1 MGSRDEAP
9 SVALSKLEAAARHN
23 RVLLHALQT
32 CHPVMHNDRKCFIHT
47 ITYSL
52 SGGSV
57 DAVVYLAGSPEP
69 IAPEAITLAPEIT

>member
-32 CHPVMHNDRKCFIHT
+32 CHPVMHNDRKAFIHT
-47 ITYSL
+47 ITFSL

-57 DAVVYLAGSPEP
+57 EAVVYLAGSPEP
-69 IAPEAITLAPEIT
+69 IAPDAVSLAPEIT

>member
-9 SVALSKLEAAARHN
+9 SVALSKLEATARHN

-32 CHPVMHNDRKCFIHT
+32 CHPVMHNDRKGFIHT

-52 SGGSV
+52 SGGAV
-57 DAVVYLAGSPEP
+57 DTTVYLAGSPEP
-69 IAPEAITLAPEIT
+69 LAPDAVSLAPKIT

>member
-32 CHPVMHNDRKCFIHT
+32 CHPVMHNDRKGFIHT
-47 ITYSL
+47 ITFSL
-52 SGGSV
+52 SGGTV

-69 IAPEAITLAPEIT
+69 IAPEAIALAPEIT

>member
-32 CHPVMHNDRKCFIHT
+32 CHPVMHHGRKGFIHT
-47 ITYSL
+47 ITFSL

-57 DAVVYLAGSPEP
+57 EAIVYLAGSPKP
-69 IAPEAITLAPEIT
+69 IAPDAVALAPKIT

>member
-1 MGSRDEAP
+1 MGSCDEAP

-32 CHPVMHNDRKCFIHT
+32 CHPVMHNDRKGFIHT
-47 ITYSL
+47 ITFSL

-57 DAVVYLAGSPEP
+57 DAVVYLAGSPDP
-69 IAPEAITLAPEIT
+69 LAPAAVSLAPEIT

>member
-32 CHPVMHNDRKCFIHT
+32 CHPVMHNDRKLRPFMYT
-47 ITYSL
+47 IQRNR
-52 SGGSV
+52 GH
-57 DAVVYLAGSPEP
+57 E
-69 IAPEAITLAPEIT
+69 APKNPKE

>member
-32 CHPVMHNDRKCFIHT
+32 CHPVMHNDRKGFIHT
-47 ITYSL
+47 ITFSL

-57 DAVVYLAGSPEP
+57 EAVLYLAGSPEP
-69 IAPEAITLAPEIT
+69 VAPEAIALAPEIT